1 MKTRPPTGAIRRVL
15 APLLV
20 AGLAV
25 QAGAVIASPPAQAQG
40 WSTSVSVS
48 PATPDTDT
56 PAPAPVGHGGR
67 GAFRDVVRTAWILD
81 PARTELQTRRHSA
94 DARASAAGGWF
105 AGGPVVSGSY
115 MDDHFIGTNIGY
127 TTYQGAVSVPLW
139 LPGQGSATQH
149 VAHEQASTLDEQLAV
164 EHMALSIRVLDATA
178 AVKIAADRVEA
189 ARALYA
195 DMQHLQGLIT
205 RAARVGEVANADMQQ
220 VRAATGNTQNA
231 LRLAQEE
238 QANARA
244 TLESLCGNGV
254 DAPDISFYDAPTLTL
269 GRLSNTQDLIEQDP
283 RVKAARGAVKVAE
296 ANLDLAKRSFMPNP
310 EIGVDAIHEEQY
322 QSPWDNRVGFH
333 VSVPL
338 PSDVRNV
345 PIMTQ
350 ARDQLGTA
358 TGQLEQARRMVRL
371 ELQRVRER
379 VMAARS
385 ARATL
390 ADAATSLQRRADAE
404 EKAWRVGEHALDVAL
419 RARQDAVRAQQ
430 AANVAQTEWHVAV
443 LRLMIATG
451 EDL

>member
-1 MKTRPPTGAIRRVL
+1 MNIRHIAAVL
-15 APLLV
+15 W
-20 AGLAV
+20 LALTSYP
-25 QAGAVIASPPAQAQG
+25 ASAQG
-40 WSTSVSVS
+40 WSTSISVS
-48 PATPDTDT
+48 PPADDA
-56 PAPAPVGHGGR
+56 APASAQAEGQAGHGGR
-67 GAFRDVVRTAWILD
+67 AAFRNALRSAWSLD
-81 PARTELQTRRHSA
+81 PARAELQTRRHSA

-149 VAHEQASTLDEQLAV
+149 VAQAQASTLEDQLAV
-164 EHMALSIRVLDATA
+164 ERMALSIRVLDATA
-178 AVKIAADRVEA
+178 AVRIARDRLDA
-189 ARALYA
+189 AHTLYV
-195 DMQHLQGLIT
+195 DMQHLEGMISH
-205 RAARVGEVANADMQQ
+205 AAGVGEAASADVQQ
-220 VRAATGNTQNA
+220 IRAATATAQNA

-244 TLESLCGNGV
+244 TLESLCGAGMQE
-254 DAPDISFYDAPTLTL
+254 PDISFYDAPTLTL
-269 GRLSNTQDLIEQDP
+269 SRLNDPQDMIEQDP
-283 RVKAARGAVKVAE
+283 RVRAARGAVKVAE
-296 ANLDLAKRSFMPNP
+296 ANLDLARRSFMPNP
-310 EIGVDAIHEEQY
+310 EIGVDAIHEGQY

-350 ARDQLGTA
+350 ARDQMSTA

-379 VMAARS
+379 VMAAQGTRL
-385 ARATL
+385 AL
-390 ADAATSLQRRADAE
+390 ADAAANLRHRADAE
-404 EKAWRVGEHALDVAL
+404 EKAWRTGEHALDVAL
-419 RARQDAVRAQQ
+419 RARQDAVRA
-430 AANVAQTEWHVAV
+430 ALDASRAQTEWHVAV

-451 EDL
+451 DEL